1 MVKRI
6 SILCSILLG
15 ISFLMSC
22 TSASYKSEI
31 NANGKA
37 WMDNFVKKDADGIY
51 DAFSKDV
58 KENRSELT
66 KEEIREALD
75 FIDGNIIES
84 EYEGY
89 GGGAQSK
96 ENYKTIFYY
105 SDVEF
110 NLFTDNDKN
119 YHICI
124 TYIHIWDE
132 HPELIGINC
141 IRISEY
147 DNEDKYYYEND
158 NEMIIGDIDSLKDL
172 L

>member
-75 FIDGNIIES
+75 FIDGNVVES
-84 EYEGY
+84 EYEGI
-89 GGGAQSK
+89 GAEAVNK
-96 ENYKTIFYY
+96 EDYKIYY
-105 SDVEF
+105 YYCTVEF
-110 NLFTDNDKN
+110 NLFTDNNKCYHVDISYDYINDDEPEILGVN
-119 YHICI
+119 Y
-124 TYIHIWDE
+124 
-132 HPELIGINC
+132 
-141 IRISEY
+141 IRINRYEEGDSH
-147 DNEDKYYYEND
+147 YYKRGE
-158 NEMIIGDIDSLKDL
+158 EITIGTN
-172 L
+172 